1 MATLQDILRRSL
13 ANEAI
18 VLRKAGVQ
26 HATASLAD
34 LPMDLHGHV
43 RTARTDYLLLL
54 EHTPVYTLG
63 RRDDSAAIGAAMSA
77 PNVDIFQTKR
87 GGLLTYH
94 GPGQLVGYP
103 ILDLGLLKVRHLWH

>member
-1 MATLQDILRRSL
+1 M
-13 ANEAI
+13 N
-18 VLRKAGVQ
+18 
-26 HATASLAD
+26 
-34 LPMDLHGHV
+34 LHGHV

-63 RRDDSAAIGAAMSA
+63 RRDDSAAIGAAMAA
-77 PNVDIFQTKR
+77 PSVDIFQTKR

-103 ILDLGLLKVRHLWH
+103 ILDLGLLKARHLWHLLTIF

>member
-1 MATLQDILRRSL
+1 MISVSEFKNHSC
-13 ANEAI
+13 NEE
-18 VLRKAGVQ
+18 LNLG
-26 HATASLAD
+26 LF
-34 LPMDLHGHV
+34 V